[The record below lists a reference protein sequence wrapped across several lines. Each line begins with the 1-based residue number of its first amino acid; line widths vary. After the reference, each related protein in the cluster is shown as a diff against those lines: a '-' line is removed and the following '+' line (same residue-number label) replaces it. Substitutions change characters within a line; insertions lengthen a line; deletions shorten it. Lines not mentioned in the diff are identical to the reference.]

1 MKKAVKLNAH
11 IAEQNSPLRD
21 SANFVLNADT
31 KRNIVIW
38 RFSDGRAGHDS
49 QSNGIIEALKD
60 RVDCECHEVSVPFS
74 FSSYCYGLLKIF
86 PAVSHLPDPDL
97 LVGAGH
103 ACHFP
108 MLLTRHIRGG
118 QALVLMKPSLPTRL
132 FDLCLIPGHDSFKAG
147 PNIISTEGPLNTLRP
162 SSGLSMDHGLIL
174 IGGESKHFHWE
185 EQKLLK
191 QLLQILNSKDLN
203 WTITDSPR
211 TSLATRNILQTLHK
225 DKVTY
230 IPFTGKQDTTLP
242 NLLHKSGIIWV
253 SEDSMSMIYEAL
265 STGASV
271 GVLRIPAK
279 AQSRLAD
286 VAQSLAKKQLLTIF
300 DDWLLNKSLSPPIN
314 ILTESARCA
323 DILIERYGW
332 SRKKSV

>member
-1 MKKAVKLNAH
+1 MKKAAKLNAL
-11 IAEQNSPLRD
+11 IAELNSRLRD

-49 QSNGIIEALKD
+49 QSNGLIEALKD
-60 RVDCECHEVSVPFS
+60 RVDCECHEVNAPLS
-74 FSSYCYGLLKIF
+74 FSSYCYGLLKKL

-103 ACHFP
+103 TCHFP
-108 MLLTRHIRGG
+108 MLLSRHVRGG

-132 FDLCLIPGHDSFKAG
+132 FDLCLIPAHDSFKPG
-147 PNIISTEGPLNTLRP
+147 PNVVATEGPLNALRAC
-162 SSGLSMDHGLIL
+162 SSLSMDHGLIL

-185 EQKLLK
+185 EQLLLK
-191 QLLQILNSKDLN
+191 QVLQIIDSEDLN

-211 TSLATRNILQTLHK
+211 TSLATRNLLQTLHK
-225 DKVTY
+225 DKVTF
-230 IPFTGKQDTTLP
+230 IPFSAKQGAALSK
-242 NLLHKSGIIWV
+242 LLSKSGIVWV

-279 AQSRLAD
+279 AKSRLAD
-286 VAQSLAKKQLLTIF
+286 VAPSLAKKQLLTLF

-323 DILIERYGW
+323 DILIERYAW
-332 SRKKSV
+332 SRKNSV